1 MNCRKDGCVCWQ
13 KTKGD
18 GKTCKP
24 DKACLKRGG
33 RCVGR
38 DEVDNTVQVVG
49 KCKPNCACVVDK
61 AE

>member
-1 MNCRKDGCVCWQ
+1 MCQ

-38 DEVDNTVQVVG
+38 DELDNTLQVVG